1 MKAIA
6 KLFNAFASLALWV
19 KLVIFLLI
27 TALVLSA
34 YYFFGLQAALLVA
47 IGIAA
52 LALMFAFYLLILFW
66 VRARRA
72 EKMRG
77 EIATTGANSGI
88 TDAAARGRLE
98 DLRSNFAK
106 GIEKF
111 ESAGK
116 DFYGLPWYVIVGEP
130 GSGKTEA
137 IRHSQAG
144 FPPGLQDEFQGVGG
158 TINMNWW
165 FTNYAVILDT
175 AGRLI
180 FEEVEPGVTGEW
192 REFLRLLKKHR
203 YNCPV
208 NGLLLTIPVESLIQ
222 DAPEEMER
230 KAAKIA
236 RQLEVIQRELDV
248 RFPVFVLVTKCDLIH
263 GFREYF
269 ESLDDPRAQQQML
282 GWSNPAPL
290 DAPFRPELLEEHLR
304 TVAQRLRRR
313 RLGLLLDPIPVEPG
327 GRRTNEVDRLYDYP
341 QSLSALAPR
350 LRRYLETIFVAGEW
364 TSRPLFL
371 RGIYFT
377 SSMREGSALDE
388 ELAQVMGL
396 PVDSLP
402 AGRAWERDHSYF
414 LRDLFLDKV
423 FREDGLVTR
432 ASNTDRLLVHRK
444 LLLFGAGVLGLLCL
458 LLFGLSGY
466 QSLQESIV
474 AQNGFWARAREGWR
488 GKTWQ
493 PIVVS
498 DPSGS
503 ALFVYR
509 GDQPVGPGLTPETRA
524 SFHYEKLSISDF
536 HEALRELAAKPLQI
550 PWIFGVFAQ
559 SGSNP
564 DRGRQHAQRVLFEDS
579 VVKPLLDATR
589 QKMSEPNPLL
599 PVHGKPDPR
608 SAERVSTLEAKALA
622 ALVRVEIA
630 ARRNF
635 GQPAEG
641 APGTSFLLPLLE
653 YVADRPNDPRL
664 VDIMNWTYTVNPDGR
679 DKWPVAWAS
688 GEPTLAE
695 NTAIR
700 VGLDHLISG
709 ARNRIQSRAANLQ
722 ALLQLASLAR
732 QYQTTETDLS
742 TKAAIKDDPTTSDRE
757 VAIMLDKLNTVKIA
771 LEEKLADL
779 RRAGIFESGPET
791 LFAGYQ
797 NLTAGTE
804 SLFGQIA
811 AIQAEIE
818 KVLPTPPNPNG
829 NALSKILEALPRDDN
844 KYALLREIK
853 AKLADISE
861 QLKTQITGAVSQ
873 PQLEEFKALDDT
885 ILVPLPDQKPSYLAR
900 WNLYR
905 ECREGAPQFHYTDRM
920 NLIGLVWK
928 PFELLVNALVAL
940 NAKVEDYPGKFK
952 EPFVT
957 TCRYLLRRAEET
969 QRDAFVSSYF
979 KQAKAQLRGRVRFP
993 LLWPPG
999 PDNLTISV
1007 DQLRQVK
1014 ALLNTIRQDL
1024 QSETFTKMPVQSRQ
1038 GLTDMAKGLN
1048 PLYALCETILK
1059 PDGSI
1064 SSVTIT
1070 LLNGQAQRQLSGPDL
1085 APMPTPTPPPPPPR
1099 RSIVSQ
1105 LFTGDAPTPFPEPTL
1120 PYNPRNWNGIMLVDG
1135 GKSRAYRHGSGVVP
1149 LDTPADRTL
1158 GKFPIDNAFHFL
1170 VFHTPTGGASEVVD
1184 CGENWSALR
1193 LIGRFGGKPLDVGQV
1208 WRVSLRPGE
1217 PTAVWVQI
1225 AFETPLPALE
1235 AWPTI
1240 DSLGLRDFAGP

>member
-1 MKAIA
+1 MKELAY
-6 KLFNAFASLALWV
+6 LLNSFASLALWV
-19 KLVIFLLI
+19 KLLIFFLIAAAILGAYYLFGLLI
-27 TALVLSA
+27 
-34 YYFFGLQAALLVA
+34 ALLVA
-47 IGIAA
+47 IGIVA
-52 LALMFAFYLLILFW
+52 LVLLFAFYLLVVFW
-66 VRARRA
+66 IRRGKA
-72 EKMRG
+72 AKMRG

-88 TDAAARGRLE
+88 VDAAARGRLE
-98 DLRSNFAK
+98 DLRRNFAK

-180 FEEVEPGVTGEW
+180 FEEVEPGATSEW
-192 REFLRLLKKHR
+192 REFLGLLKKHR
-203 YNCPV
+203 NNCPV

-222 DAPEEMER
+222 DSPEEMAR

-248 RFPVFVLVTKCDLIH
+248 RFPVFVLITKSDLIH

-269 ESLDDPRAQQQML
+269 ESLDEPRAQQQML

-304 TVAQRLRRR
+304 TIAQRLRRR
-313 RLGLLLDPIPVEPG
+313 RFGLLLDPVPVEADS
-327 GRRTNEVDRLYDYP
+327 RRADEVDRLYDYP
-341 QSLSALAPR
+341 QSLGALAPR

-388 ELAQVMGL
+388 ELAQAMGL
-396 PVDSLP
+396 PVDRLP
-402 AGRAWERDHSYF
+402 AGRAWEREHSYF
-414 LRDLFLDKV
+414 LKDLFLDKV
-423 FREDGLVTR
+423 FREDSLVTR
-432 ASNTDRLLVHRK
+432 ATNTDRLLLFRK
-444 LLLFGAGVLGLLCL
+444 LLLFGAGVLGLLL
-458 LLFGLSGY
+458 LLFFGIIGY
-466 QSLQESIV
+466 RSLQESIV
-474 AQNGFWARAREGWR
+474 AQSGFWARGREGWS
-488 GKTWQ
+488 GKTWH

-498 DPSGS
+498 DPAAS
-503 ALFVYR
+503 ALFQFR

-524 SFHYEKLSISDF
+524 EFRYEKLSISEF
-536 HEALRELAAKPLQI
+536 HGALRELAAKPLDV
-550 PWIFGVFAQ
+550 PLVFNLFAR
-559 SGSNP
+559 SGADL
-564 DRGRQHAQRVLFEDS
+564 DRGRQHAQRILFEDG
-579 VVKPLLDATR
+579 VIKPLLDATR
-589 QKMSEPNPLL
+589 RKMSEPNPLL

-608 SAERVSTLEAKALA
+608 PAEKVSVLEAKALL

-641 APGTSFLLPLLE
+641 APGAIFLAPLLE
-653 YVADRPNDPRL
+653 YVADRPNEPRL
-664 VDIMNWTYTVNPDGR
+664 VEIMNWTYSDNPDGHG
-679 DKWPVAWAS
+679 KWPVAWAS
-688 GEPTLAE
+688 GGSTLAD

-700 VGLDHLISG
+700 VGLDHLVTG
-709 ARNRIQSRAANLQ
+709 VQNRIKNRAANLQ
-722 ALLQLASLAR
+722 MLVQLAGLTR
-732 QYQTTETDLS
+732 QYQATETDLS
-742 TKAAIKDDPTTSDRE
+742 TKAGIKDDPTTSDRE
-757 VAIMLDKLNTVKIA
+757 VGIVLDKLNTIKIA
-771 LEEKLADL
+771 LEENLASL
-779 RRAGIFESGPET
+779 RRAGVFEAGPET

-797 NLTAGTE
+797 NLIAGNE
-804 SLFGQIA
+804 SLFGQMATIE
-811 AIQAEIE
+811 AEID
-818 KVLPTPPNPNG
+818 KVLPAPPNPNG
-829 NALSKILEALPRDDN
+829 NALAKILEALPRDDN
-844 KYALLREIK
+844 KYALLREIR
-853 AKLADISE
+853 ARLADTSD

-873 PQLEEFKALDDT
+873 PQLEEFKTLDDA
-885 ILVPLPDQKPSYLAR
+885 ILVPLADQKPIYLAR

-905 ECREGAPQFHYTDRM
+905 ECRDGAPQFHYTERM
-920 NLIGLVWK
+920 NLIGTAWK

-940 NAKVEDYPGKFK
+940 NARVEDYPGKLK

-957 TCRYLLRRAEET
+957 TCKYLLRRAEET
-969 QRDAFVSSYF
+969 QRDAFVTSYF

-999 PDNLTISV
+999 PDNLTITV

-1014 ALLNTIRQDL
+1014 TLLNTMRRDL
-1024 QSETFTKMPVQSRQ
+1024 QSDTFAKMPVQARQ

-1048 PLYALCETILK
+1048 PLYALCDTILK
-1059 PDGSI
+1059 PDGSV

-1085 APMPTPTPPPPPPR
+1085 APMATPTPPPAPPR

-1105 LFTGDAPTPFPEPTL
+1105 LFTGDAPIPTPEPTL
-1120 PYNPRNWNGIMLVDG
+1120 PYNPRNWNGIMLVEG
-1135 GKSRAYRHGSGVVP
+1135 GKSKLYRRGSGVIPV
-1149 LDTPADRTL
+1149 DAPADMPL
-1158 GKFPIDNAFHFL
+1158 GKYPIDSAFHFL
-1170 VFHTPTGGASEVVD
+1170 VFHTPTGGGSETVD

-1193 LIGRFGGKPLDVGQV
+1193 LLGRFGGKPVDVGQV

-1217 PTAVWVQI
+1217 PTAVWIQI

-1235 AWPTI
+1235 AWPSV

>member
-1 MKAIA
+1 MKELAY
-6 KLFNAFASLALWV
+6 LYNAFASLALWV
-19 KLVIFLLI
+19 KLLIFFLI
-27 TALVLSA
+27 AALILGA
-34 YYFFGLQAALLVA
+34 YYLFGLQAALLVA
-47 IGIAA
+47 IGIVT
-52 LALMFAFYLLILFW
+52 LVLIFAFYLLLVYW
-66 VRARRA
+66 VRRRRA
-72 EKMRG
+72 AKMRG
-77 EIATTGANSGI
+77 DIATTGANSGI

-98 DLRSNFAK
+98 DLRRNFAK

-180 FEEVEPGVTGEW
+180 FEEVEPGVTSEW
-192 REFLRLLKKHR
+192 REFLGLLKKHR

-208 NGLLLTIPVESLIQ
+208 NGLLLTIPVESLVQ
-222 DAPEEMER
+222 DSAAEMER

-236 RQLEVIQRELDV
+236 RQLEIIQRELDV

-290 DAPFRPELLEEHLR
+290 DAPFRPELLEENLN
-304 TVAQRLRRR
+304 TIAQRLRRR
-313 RLGLLLDPIPVEPG
+313 RLGLLLDPIPVESG
-327 GRRTNEVDRLYDYP
+327 SRRADEVDRLYDYP
-341 QSLSALAPR
+341 LSLSALEPR
-350 LRRYLETIFVAGEW
+350 LRRYLEIIFVAGEW

-396 PVDSLP
+396 PVDRLP

-432 ASNTDRLLVHRK
+432 ASNTDRLLLFRK
-444 LLLFGAGVLGLLCL
+444 LMFFGAGVLGLLCL
-458 LLFGLSGY
+458 LLFGIFGY
-466 QSLQESIV
+466 HSLQESVV
-474 AQNGFWARAREGWR
+474 AQSGFWARGREGWR
-488 GKTWQ
+488 GKIWQ
-493 PIVVS
+493 AIVVP
-498 DPSGS
+498 DPAGS
-503 ALFVYR
+503 ALYQYH
-509 GDQPVGPGLTPETRA
+509 GDLPVGPGLTPETRA
-524 SFHYEKLSISDF
+524 IFHYEKLSIKDF
-536 HEALRELAAKPLQI
+536 HGALRELAGNPLQI
-550 PWIFGVFAQ
+550 PWIFSLFAH
-559 SGSNP
+559 SGTNL
-564 DRGRQHAQRVLFEDS
+564 DRGRQRAQRVLFEDG
-579 VVKPLLDATR
+579 VIKPLLDATR
-589 QKMSEPNPLL
+589 QKMSEPNPVL

-608 SAERVSTLEAKALA
+608 PADQVATLEAKALA
-622 ALVRVEIA
+622 ALIRVEIGV
-630 ARRNF
+630 RRNF
-635 GQPAEG
+635 GQPADS
-641 APGTSFLLPLLE
+641 APGKNFLAPLLD
-653 YVADRPNDPRL
+653 YVADRPNEPRL
-664 VDIMNWTYTVNPDGR
+664 VDIMNWTYTENPDGK
-679 DKWPVAWAS
+679 DKWPVAWVTGGA
-688 GEPTLAE
+688 TLAE
-695 NTAIR
+695 NNAIR
-700 VGLDHLISG
+700 IGLDHLIAG
-709 ARNRIQSRAANLQ
+709 AKSRIQSRAANLQ
-722 ALLQLASLAR
+722 TLLQLADLTR
-732 QYQTTETDLS
+732 QYQTTETELS
-742 TKAAIKDDPTTSDRE
+742 TKAAIKDDPNTSDRE
-757 VAIMLDKLNTVKIA
+757 VGIMLDKLNTVKIA
-771 LEEKLADL
+771 LEEKLAAL
-779 RRAGIFESGPET
+779 RRAGVFEAGPET

-797 NLTAGTE
+797 NLTAGNE

-811 AIQAEIE
+811 IIQAEIE

-829 NALSKILEALPRDDN
+829 NALAKILEALPRDDA
-844 KYALLREIK
+844 KYALLREVK
-853 AKLADISE
+853 TKLTDISD
-861 QLKTQITGAVSQ
+861 QLKTQITGAVGQ
-873 PQLEEFKALDDT
+873 PQLEEFKALDDAV
-885 ILVPLPDQKPSYLAR
+885 LVTVPDQKPSYLAR

-905 ECREGAPQFHYTDRM
+905 ECREGAPQFRYTERM

-928 PFELLVNALVAL
+928 PYELLVSALVAL
-940 NAKVEDYPGKFK
+940 NAKVEDYPGKLK

-957 TCRYLLRRAEET
+957 TCKYLLRRVEET
-969 QRDAFVSSYF
+969 QRDAFVMNYF
-979 KQAKAQLRGRVRFP
+979 KQAKAQLRARVRFP

-999 PDNLTISV
+999 PDNQTISV
-1007 DQLRQVK
+1007 DQLRQFK
-1014 ALLNTIRQDL
+1014 TLLNTMKRDL
-1024 QSETFTKMPVQSRQ
+1024 QADTFTKMPVQSRQ

-1048 PLYALCETILK
+1048 PLYAICDTILK
-1059 PDGSI
+1059 PDGSV

-1085 APMPTPTPPPPPPR
+1085 APMATPTPLPTPPR

-1105 LFTGDAPTPFPEPTL
+1105 LFTGDAAGPTPAPVL
-1120 PYNPRNWNGIMLVDG
+1120 PYNPRNWNGIMLVEG
-1135 GKSRAYRHGSGVVP
+1135 GKSKLYRRGSGVVP
-1149 LDTPADRTL
+1149 IDAPADMPL
-1158 GKFPIDNAFHFL
+1158 GKYPIDSAFHFV
-1170 VFHTPTGGASEVVD
+1170 VFHTPTGGASEPVD
-1184 CGENWSALR
+1184 CGENWSPLR
-1193 LIGRFGGKPLDVGQV
+1193 MLGRFGGKPIDVGQV

-1235 AWPTI
+1235 SWPTV

>member
-1 MKAIA
+1 VKELAY
-6 KLFNAFASLALWV
+6 LFNAFGSLALWV
-19 KLVIFLLI
+19 KLLIFVLIAAVILASYYIFGLLI
-27 TALVLSA
+27 
-34 YYFFGLQAALLVA
+34 ALLVA

-52 LALMFAFYLLILFW
+52 LILIFAFYLLIVFW
-66 VRARRA
+66 VRRSRA
-72 EKMRG
+72 AKMQG

-98 DLRSNFAK
+98 DLRRNFAK

-180 FEEVEPGVTGEW
+180 FEEVEPGATSEW
-192 REFLRLLKKHR
+192 REFLGLLKKHR
-203 YNCPV
+203 SNCPV
-208 NGLLLTIPVESLIQ
+208 NGLLLTIPVESLVQ

-236 RQLEVIQRELDV
+236 RQLETIQRQLDV
-248 RFPVFVLVTKCDLIH
+248 RFPVFVLLTKCDLIH

-269 ESLDDPRAQQQML
+269 DSLDDPRAQQQML

-304 TVAQRLRRR
+304 TIAQRLRRR
-313 RLGLLLDPIPVEPG
+313 RLGLLLDPIPVESG
-327 GRRTNEVDRLYDYP
+327 GRRADEVDRLYDYP
-341 QSLSALAPR
+341 QSLGALAPR

-396 PVDSLP
+396 PVDQLP

-432 ASNTDRLLVHRK
+432 ASNTDRLLLFRK
-444 LLLFGAGVLGLLCL
+444 MLFFGAGVLGLLCL
-458 LLFGLSGY
+458 LLFGILGY
-466 QSLQESIV
+466 HSLQENVV
-474 AQNGFWARAREGWR
+474 AQSGFWARAREGWR
-488 GKTWQ
+488 GKTWH
-493 PIVVS
+493 PIVVP
-498 DPSGS
+498 DPKGS
-503 ALFVYR
+503 ALFQYR

-524 SFHYEKLSISDF
+524 NFHYEKLSVSDF
-536 HEALRELAAKPLQI
+536 HGALRELASKPLQI
-550 PWIFGVFAQ
+550 PWIFSLFAH
-559 SGSNP
+559 SGTDL

-579 VVKPLLDATR
+579 VIKPVLDATR
-589 QKMSEPNPLL
+589 QKMSEPNPVL
-599 PVHGKPDPR
+599 PARGQPDPR
-608 SAERVSTLEAKALA
+608 PADRVSTLEAKALV
-622 ALVRVEIA
+622 ALVRVEIG

-635 GQPAEG
+635 GQA
-641 APGTSFLLPLLE
+641 ADSTPGTNFLAPLLE
-653 YVADRPNDPRL
+653 YVADRPNEPRL
-664 VDIMNWTYTVNPDGR
+664 VEIMNWTYTENSDGH
-679 DKWPVAWAS
+679 DKWPVDWAS
-688 GEPTLAE
+688 GGSTLAE
-695 NTAIR
+695 NNAIR
-700 VGLDHLISG
+700 IGLDHLVTS
-709 ARNRIQSRAANLQ
+709 ARTRIQSRAANLQ
-722 ALLQLASLAR
+722 MLVELAGLAR
-732 QYQTTETDLS
+732 QYQATETELS
-742 TKAAIKDDPTTSDRE
+742 TKAGIKDDPTTSDRE

-771 LEEKLADL
+771 LEEKLAAL
-779 RRAGIFESGPET
+779 RRAGVFEAGPET

-797 NLTAGTE
+797 NLIAGNE

-811 AIQAEIE
+811 TIQADLE
-818 KVLPTPPNPNG
+818 KVLPAPPNPNG
-829 NALSKILEALPRDDN
+829 NALSKILEALPRDDT

-853 AKLADISE
+853 AKLTDISD
-861 QLKTQITGAVSQ
+861 QLKTQITGAVSP

-885 ILVPLPDQKPSYLAR
+885 ILVPVADQKPSYLAR

-905 ECREGAPQFHYTDRM
+905 ECRDGAPQFNYTDRM
-920 NLIGLVWK
+920 NLIGMVWK
-928 PFELLVNALVAL
+928 PFELLTNALVAL
-940 NAKVEDYPGKFK
+940 NSKIEDYEGKFK

-957 TCRYLLRRAEET
+957 TCKYLLRRAEET
-969 QRDAFVSSYF
+969 QRDAFVTNYF

-1014 ALLNTIRQDL
+1014 ALLTTIRRDL
-1024 QSETFTKMPVQSRQ
+1024 QSDTFTKMPVQSRQ

-1048 PLYALCETILK
+1048 PLYALCDTILK
-1059 PDGSI
+1059 PDGSV

-1085 APMPTPTPPPPPPR
+1085 APMATPTPTATPPR

-1105 LFTGDAPTPFPEPTL
+1105 LFTGDTAAPTPQPAL
-1120 PYNPRNWNGIMLVDG
+1120 PYNPRNWNGIMLVEG
-1135 GKSRAYRHGSGVVP
+1135 GKSRVYRRGSGVVP
-1149 LDTPADRTL
+1149 VDAPADMPL
-1158 GKFPIDNAFHFL
+1158 GKYPIDSAFHFL
-1170 VFHTPTGGASEVVD
+1170 VYHTPTGGGFETVD

-1193 LIGRFGGKPLDVGQV
+1193 LLGRFGGKPVDVGQV

-1217 PTAVWVQI
+1217 PTAVWVQV

-1235 AWPTI
+1235 AWPTV